1 MTPKRRGRVVLGKR
15 KYITFTDEMTND
27 LDFLLKKKRAKRKKE
42 GIKGQYHEKDLI
54 AELLKNE
61 RTIKEVFN

>member
-1 MTPKRRGRVVLGKR
+1 MTPKRRGRVILGKR
-15 KYITFTDEMTND
+15 KYITFTDEMMDD

-61 RTIKEVFN
+61 CIVKKAWG

>member
-1 MTPKRRGRVVLGKR
+1 MTLGKR
-15 KYITFTDEMTND
+15 KYITFTDEMTDD

-54 AELLKNE
+54 AELLENE
-61 RTIKEVFN
+61 RTIVKLWG

>member
-1 MTPKRRGRVVLGKR
+1 MTPKRRGRVTLGKR
-15 KYITFTDEMTND
+15 KYSTFTDEMTDD

-42 GIKGQYHEKDLI
+42 GIKGQYHEKQLI

-61 RTIKEVFN
+61 RTVRQAWG